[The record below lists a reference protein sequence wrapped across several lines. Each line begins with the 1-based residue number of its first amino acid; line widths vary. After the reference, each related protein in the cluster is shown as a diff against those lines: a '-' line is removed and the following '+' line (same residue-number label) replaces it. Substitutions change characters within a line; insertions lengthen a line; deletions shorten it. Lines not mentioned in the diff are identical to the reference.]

1 MPDPEAKVQDAPS
14 GEEKNAA
21 TKDSSTD
28 SQTSNKDISKTQ
40 NVSAD
45 DSKTNTKDDNSNM
58 AVQGG
63 NTVAQTTKQEELY
76 DIQDLI
82 ANSKALGYRK
92 EVVTGALFNCEKKQ
106 MSKSELDEAI
116 KKFLGKKVK

>member
-1 MPDPEAKVQDAPS
+1 MPDPEVKVQENTSAD
-14 GEEKNAA
+14 EKAE
-21 TKDSSTD
+21 TSS
-28 SQTSNKDISKTQ
+28 SQTSNKESSKTE

-92 EVVTGALFNCEKKQ
+92 EVVTGALFNCEKTQ
-106 MSKSELDEAI
+106 MSKSELDENI

>member
-1 MPDPEAKVQDAPS
+1 MPDTESKVQDAPS
-14 GEEKNAA
+14 GEDKNTA
-21 TKDSSTD
+21 T
-28 SQTSNKDISKTQ
+28 KDISKTE

-45 DSKTNTKDDNSNM
+45 DSKTNTKDDNLNI

-63 NTVAQTTKQEELY
+63 NTVAQQTAKQEELY

-92 EVVTGALFNCEKKQ
+92 EVVTGALFNCEKTQ
-106 MSKSELDEAI
+106 MSKSELDGAI